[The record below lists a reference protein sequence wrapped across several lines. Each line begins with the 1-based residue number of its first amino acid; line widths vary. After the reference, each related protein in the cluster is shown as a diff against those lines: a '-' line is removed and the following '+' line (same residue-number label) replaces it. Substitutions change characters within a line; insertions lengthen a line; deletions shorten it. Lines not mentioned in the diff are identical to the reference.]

1 MATATVDRPTSLD
14 GIQAV
19 VGIDIGSLTCSY
31 TVLTRAK
38 AVLRKPAEFANT
50 AAGFATLAEQL
61 ARLDLTPEQILV
73 GLEAT
78 SRYWENLY
86 YFLVSQGYRVQVLH
100 PAQTHAFAQQRGL
113 RAKTDR
119 LDAGTIARTL
129 LSDEVRPVYV
139 ASATVVAYR
148 ELVRLRQ
155 NLSDEAAR
163 HKLEIQSALQVGFP
177 EYREVFADPTRP
189 SALAL
194 LKVYPSAAAFV
205 EAGIAAVQRTVEAV
219 AGERYGGATARTL
232 VRWAEHSAASGVARA
247 AREAALRILC
257 TQLEQTQANLAAVER
272 ELDGLVAQDTAASN
286 LSSVPEFGPKTVA
299 VLRGELG
306 EVARFQRRDEV
317 VAYAGLDLRVRQSGK
332 WKGQLKLS
340 KRGSSLLRRALYM
353 AALQSLR
360 MKGSAFG
367 AYYRHLVEQGVAKMS
382 ALMAVM
388 RKMLLV
394 AYGILKSEQQYDAS
408 KVWAAPKPPLGATT
422 PEEAP
427 AAA

>member
-1 MATATVDRPTSLD
+1 MTTPTLD
-14 GIQAV
+14 SVQAV
-19 VGIDIGSLTCSY
+19 VGIDIGSVTCSY
-31 TVLTRAK
+31 TVLTPAK
-38 AVLRKPAEFANT
+38 AVLRKPGEFANT
-50 AAGFATLAEQL
+50 AVGFTALAEQL
-61 ARLDLTPEQILV
+61 ARLDMAPEQILV

-86 YFLVSQGYRVQVLH
+86 YFLVGAGYRVQVLH

-119 LDAGTIARTL
+119 LDATTIARLL

-139 ASATVVAYR
+139 ASAVVVAYR

-163 HKLEIQSALQVGFP
+163 HKLQIQSALEVGFP

-189 SALAL
+189 SALAV

-205 EAGIAAVQRTVEAV
+205 DAGVEAVQRTVEEV
-219 AGERYGGATARTL
+219 AGAHYGAATAQAL

-247 AREAALRILC
+247 AREAAVRILC
-257 TQLEQTQANLAAVER
+257 AQLEHTQMNLVAVER
-272 ELDGLVAQDTAASN
+272 ELDALVEQDAAAEN
-286 LSSVPEFGPKTVA
+286 LRSVPEFGPKTVA

-306 EVARFQRRDEV
+306 EVARFRRGDEV

-332 WKGQLKLS
+332 WKGQVKLS

-367 AYYRHLVEQGVAKMS
+367 AYYRHLVEAGVAKMS

-394 AYGILKSEQQYDAS
+394 AYGILKSGNRYDAR
-408 KVWAAPKPPLGATT
+408 KVWAAPQPP
-422 PEEAP
+422 P
-427 AAA
+427 AATGEEMRAAA

>member
-1 MATATVDRPTSLD
+1 MATPIGDRPTSLD

-31 TVLTRAK
+31 TVLTPAK
-38 AVLRKPAEFANT
+38 VVLRKPAEFANT
-50 AAGFATLAEQL
+50 TAGFATLAEQL
-61 ARLDLTPEQILV
+61 ARLDVAPEQILV
-73 GLEAT
+73 GVEAT

-86 YFLVSQGYRVQVLH
+86 YFLVGTGYRVQVLH

-139 ASATVVAYR
+139 ASAAVVAYR

-189 SALAL
+189 SALAV

-205 EAGIAAVQRTVEAV
+205 DAGVEAVQRTVEEV
-219 AGERYGGATARTL
+219 AGERYGGAL

-247 AREAALRILC
+247 AREVALRILC
-257 TQLEQTQANLAAVER
+257 AQWEQTQANLAAVER
-272 ELDGLVAQDTAASN
+272 ELVALVEQDAAAGKLN
-286 LSSVPEFGPKTVA
+286 SVPEFGPKTVA

-306 EVARFQRRDEV
+306 EVARFQRGDEV
-317 VAYAGLDLRVRQSGK
+317 VAYAGMDLRVRQSGK

-340 KRGSSLLRRALYM
+340 KRGSSLRRRALYM

-367 AYYRHLVEQGVAKMS
+367 AYYSLRG
-382 ALMAVM
+382 
-388 RKMLLV
+388 
-394 AYGILKSEQQYDAS
+394 
-408 KVWAAPKPPLGATT
+408 
-422 PEEAP
+422 
-427 AAA
+427 